1 MVSKT
6 ATGTPGGR
14 KRVSWHDVIPE
25 QHGPPIHAPRAWHGP
40 LVLAACGRARAEGD
54 GLVLRPTPVEEA
66 QEISEEERLAEEA
79 AKVRKRWDRISPTM
93 MAIVS
98 R

>member
-1 MVSKT
+1 M
-6 ATGTPGGR
+6 
-14 KRVSWHDVIPE
+14 
-25 QHGPPIHAPRAWHGP
+25 
-40 LVLAACGRARAEGD
+40 
-54 GLVLRPTPVEEA
+54 LRPTPVEEA

>member
-1 MVSKT
+1 MIDT
-6 ATGTPGGR
+6 GAT
-14 KRVSWHDVIPE
+14 WAAD
-25 QHGPPIHAPRAWHGP
+25 PRAPPWHGP
-40 LVLAACGRARAEGD
+40 LVLAACGRARAKGD